1 MTDNQVVRFAE
12 HYVTKG
18 SKWIYSA
25 DFNVKSVP
33 HERVDAEVPDIAAIS
48 RKGGIV
54 SILAHEGRHGNANS
68 LEFVAR
74 YLSEKLGRNVHYFPE
89 NATDAAQEFSD
100 TLEPGD
106 VAVMGNTRMNHGEE
120 RNDLVLAAEYAMLGD
135 QVVIGGFGKAHRKNA
150 SNVGILE
157 CRRGYISSSHD
168 DEMAR
173 LELWRGKNPDKYSVA
188 VLGGMKKEKITQG
201 LLGFAKDYDA
211 IIPGGIV
218 LNALLKHKYGFVGDS
233 VIDDDGKTF
242 EQEIEQ
248 ALKQYGDKI
257 LLPSEVIIADRD
269 GNRWLNAGRTSFT
282 HLERVP
288 EGSAIVSYPMHFDQQ
303 CALAR
308 VAQYNG
314 RLVVAGT
321 PDIPSLPESRASK
334 QLEYW
339 LKEIGPNAL
348 ILGGDSAQ
356 DLHAERACISTGGG
370 AALTFLTTGT
380 TAAYE
385 ALKED
390 YKLRGE
396 P

>member
-1 MTDNQVVRFAE
+1 MNESQVVRFAE
-12 HYVTKG
+12 RYVTPG
-18 SKWIYSA
+18 SRWIYSA

-33 HERVDAEVPDIAAIS
+33 HERVDAEIPDIAAIS
-48 RKGGIV
+48 RKGGITA
-54 SILAHEGRHGNANS
+54 ILAHEGRFGNARS
-68 LEFVAR
+68 LEFVAQ
-74 YLSEKLGRNVHYFPE
+74 YLSQKLSRDVPYFPE
-89 NATDAAQEFSD
+89 NATSAAQEFAK
-100 TLEPGD
+100 TLKPGD
-106 VAVMGNTRMNHGEE
+106 VAVLGNTRMNSGEE
-120 RNDLVLAAEYAMLGD
+120 RNELVLAAEYGMLGD
-135 QVVIGGFGKAHRKNA
+135 QVVVGGFGKAHRTNA
-150 SNVGILE
+150 SNVGVLE

-173 LELWRGKNPDKYSVA
+173 LELWTGKKPDKYSVA

-218 LNALLKHKYGFVGDS
+218 LNALLKHKYGFVGNS
-233 VIDDDGKTF
+233 VVDDGGKTF
-242 EQEIEQ
+242 ENEIEF
-248 ALKQYGDKI
+248 ALQQYGDKI
-257 LLPSEVIIADRD
+257 ILPSEVIVADRD
-269 GNRWLNAGRTSFT
+269 GNRWTNIGRANLV

-288 EGSAIVSYPMHFDQQ
+288 EGSSIVSYPMHFDQQ

-321 PDIPSLPESRASK
+321 PDIPSLPESKASK

-348 ILGGDSAQ
+348 ILGGDTAQ
-356 DLHAERACISTGGG
+356 ELRAERACVSTGGG

-385 ALKED
+385 ALKQN
-390 YKLRGE
+390 YKERGE